1 MRLINQLSIDNLL
14 GTDWEDQFDVHQLRE
29 IYNGYRHGV
38 DVLVYATPR
47 YRGEVMQHLKL
58 ILLEKPEN
66 INKAI
71 EIANNDEFKCKYK
84 LERLR
89 ELH

>member
-1 MRLINQLSIDNLL
+1 MRLMGQLSVEHLL
-14 GTDWEDQFDVHQLRE
+14 NTTWEDQFDVHQLRE
-29 IYNGYRHGV
+29 IYNGYRHEV
-38 DVLVYATPR
+38 DVLVYATLR

-71 EIANNDEFKCKYK
+71 EIANNDEFKFKYM

>member
-1 MRLINQLSIDNLL
+1 MRLINQLSIEHLL
-14 GTDWEDQFDVHQLRE
+14 NTNWEDQFDVHQLRE

-38 DVLVYATPR
+38 DVLVYTTPR

-58 ILLEKPEN
+58 SLLEKPEN

-71 EIANNDEFKCKYK
+71 EIANNAEFKFKYK

>member
-1 MRLINQLSIDNLL
+1 MRLINQLSIEHLL
-14 GTDWEDQFDVHQLRE
+14 NTNWEDQFDVHQLRE

-71 EIANNDEFKCKYK
+71 EIANNDEFKFKYK
-84 LERLR
+84 LGRLR

>member
-1 MRLINQLSIDNLL
+1 MRLINQLSIEHLL
-14 GTDWEDQFDVHQLRE
+14 NTNWEDQFDVHQLRE

-47 YRGEVMQHLKL
+47 YQGEVMQHLKL

-71 EIANNDEFKCKYK
+71 EIANNDEFKFKYK

-89 ELH
+89 ELR

>member
-1 MRLINQLSIDNLL
+1 MRLINQLSIEHLL
-14 GTDWEDQFDVHQLRE
+14 NTNWEDQFDVHQLRE

-47 YRGEVMQHLKL
+47 YRGEVMQNLKL

-71 EIANNDEFKCKYK
+71 EIANNDEFKSKYK

>member
-1 MRLINQLSIDNLL
+1 
-14 GTDWEDQFDVHQLRE
+14 
-29 IYNGYRHGV
+29 
-38 DVLVYATPR
+38 
-47 YRGEVMQHLKL
+47 MQHLKL

-71 EIANNDEFKCKYK
+71 EIANNDEFKFKYK

>member
-1 MRLINQLSIDNLL
+1 MKLMGQLSVEHLL
-14 GTDWEDQFDVHQLRE
+14 NTNWEDQFDVHQLRE

-66 INKAI
+66 ITKAI
-71 EIANNDEFKCKYK
+71 EIANNDEFKFKYK

>member
-1 MRLINQLSIDNLL
+1 MRLINQLSIEHLL
-14 GTDWEDQFDVHQLRE
+14 NTNWEDQFDVHQLRE
-29 IYNGYRHGV
+29 IYNGYRHRV

-71 EIANNDEFKCKYK
+71 EIANNDEFKFKYK
-84 LERLR
+84 LERLC

>member
-1 MRLINQLSIDNLL
+1 MRLINQLSVDNLL
-14 GTDWEDQFDVHQLRE
+14 STDWEDQFDVHQLRE

-71 EIANNDEFKCKYK
+71 EIANNDEFKFTYK

>member
-1 MRLINQLSIDNLL
+1 MRLINQLSIEHLL
-14 GTDWEDQFDVHQLRE
+14 NTNWEDQFDVHQLRE

-71 EIANNDEFKCKYK
+71 EIANNDEFKFKYK
-84 LERLR
+84 LERLH

>member
-1 MRLINQLSIDNLL
+1 MRLINQLSIEHLL
-14 GTDWEDQFDVHQLRE
+14 NTNWEDQFDVHQLRE

-71 EIANNDEFKCKYK
+71 EIANNDAFKFKYK

>member
-1 MRLINQLSIDNLL
+1 MKLIGQLSIDNLL

-71 EIANNDEFKCKYK
+71 EIVNNAEFKFKYK

>member
-1 MRLINQLSIDNLL
+1 MKLIGQLSIDNLL

-29 IYNGYRHGV
+29 IYNGYRHDV
-38 DVLVYATPR
+38 DVLVYVTPR
-47 YRGEVMQHLKL
+47 YRSEVMQHLKL

-71 EIANNDEFKCKYK
+71 EIANNDEFKFKYK
-84 LERLR
+84 LERLL

>member
-1 MRLINQLSIDNLL
+1 MRLINQLSIEHLL
-14 GTDWEDQFDVHQLRE
+14 NTNWEDQFDVHQLRE

-71 EIANNDEFKCKYK
+71 EIANNAEFKFKYK

>member
-1 MRLINQLSIDNLL
+1 MRLINQLSIEHLL
-14 GTDWEDQFDVHQLRE
+14 NTNWEDQFDVHQLRE

-58 ILLEKPEN
+58 ILLEKTG
-66 INKAI
+66 K
-71 EIANNDEFKCKYK
+71 
-84 LERLR
+84 
-89 ELH
+89 H

>member
-1 MRLINQLSIDNLL
+1 MKLIGQLSIDNLL

-71 EIANNDEFKCKYK
+71 EIANNDEFKYK

>member
-1 MRLINQLSIDNLL
+1 MRLINQLSIEHLL
-14 GTDWEDQFDVHQLRE
+14 NTSWEDQFDVHQLRE

-47 YRGEVMQHLKL
+47 YRGE
-58 ILLEKPEN
+58 EKPEN

-71 EIANNDEFKCKYK
+71 EIANNAEFKFKYK

>member
-1 MRLINQLSIDNLL
+1 MKLIGQLSIDNLL

-38 DVLVYATPR
+38 DVLVYAAPR

-71 EIANNDEFKCKYK
+71 EIANNAEFKFKYK

>member
-1 MRLINQLSIDNLL
+1 MKLMGQISIDNLI

-66 INKAI
+66 INNAI
-71 EIANNDEFKCKYK
+71 GIANNDEFKFKYK

>member
-1 MRLINQLSIDNLL
+1 MRLINQLSIEHLL
-14 GTDWEDQFDVHQLRE
+14 NTNWEDQFDVHQLRE

-71 EIANNDEFKCKYK
+71 EIANNDEFKFKYK

-89 ELH
+89 ALH

>member
-1 MRLINQLSIDNLL
+1 MKLIGQLSIDNLL

-29 IYNGYRHGV
+29 IYNGYRHDV
-38 DVLVYATPR
+38 DVLVYAAPR
-47 YRGEVMQHLKL
+47 YRSEVMQHLKL

-71 EIANNDEFKCKYK
+71 EIANNAEFKFKYK

>member
-1 MRLINQLSIDNLL
+1 MRLINQLSIDNLI

-29 IYNGYRHGV
+29 IYNGYQHGV

-71 EIANNDEFKCKYK
+71 EIANNDKFKFKYK

>member
-1 MRLINQLSIDNLL
+1 MKLMGQLSVEHLL
-14 GTDWEDQFDVHQLRE
+14 NTNWEDQFDVHQLRE

-71 EIANNDEFKCKYK
+71 EIANNDEFKFKYK

-89 ELH
+89 KLH

>member
-1 MRLINQLSIDNLL
+1 MKLMGQLSVEHLL
-14 GTDWEDQFDVHQLRE
+14 NTNWEDQFDVHQLRE

-71 EIANNDEFKCKYK
+71 EIANNDEFKFKYK

-89 ELH
+89 ELR

>member
-1 MRLINQLSIDNLL
+1 MRLINQLSIEHLL
-14 GTDWEDQFDVHQLRE
+14 NTNWEDQFDVHQLRE

-71 EIANNDEFKCKYK
+71 EIANNDEFKFKYK

-89 ELH
+89 ELR

>member
-1 MRLINQLSIDNLL
+1 MKLIGQLSIDNLL

-38 DVLVYATPR
+38 DVLVYAAPR

-71 EIANNDEFKCKYK
+71 EIVNNAEFKFKYK